1 VYLYIMSE
9 ADKILNTL
17 NNEENTFLLKQ
28 TRDTIHKL
36 KNDMLQKLQF
46 SSEKLREMH
55 KKLKLYRYVAD
66 LTHLKYGSYIRWF
79 KLTNP
84 DNINLTN
91 GGIVIDIK
99 FLKTGCNIL
108 CKNNINRLYEIKFD
122 ECMIFQKITDQ
133 EQVLLDVLSFLSK

>member
-55 KKLKLYRYVAD
+55 KKLNYIDML
-66 LTHLKYGSYIRWF
+66 LTLHI
-79 KLTNP
+79 
-84 DNINLTN
+84 
-91 GGIVIDIK
+91 
-99 FLKTGCNIL
+99 
-108 CKNNINRLYEIKFD
+108 
-122 ECMIFQKITDQ
+122 
-133 EQVLLDVLSFLSK
+133 